1 MKGNSKKYQQ
11 PLSKH
16 WFFGPVLKNKKNYL
30 QVILASVF
38 INLFALVSAFFIMI
52 VYDRIVPNN
61 ATESLIALTVGVL
74 MVIGF
79 DFVMKIL
86 RGVFTDKAGASIDE
100 QVAHSLFD
108 RISRNERLVTRST
121 GVMAS
126 IVKEFD
132 ILKEFIGS
140 ATFIALV
147 DFPFIILFLFVLYSI
162 GGSIAAV
169 PAVIVIVVI
178 IVGLLIQPVIRKLSF
193 NAAQDGQSKQG
204 VLVEVLTGL
213 ETLKTLS
220 GIELLRERWR
230 SSVNRQ
236 GKVST
241 KSRFWSQL
249 TSNFSQMGQQ
259 LSQVGII
266 FYGVFLI
273 AEKDLSMGALIACVI
288 LSGRTLAPLG
298 QISNLI
304 GRFNQA
310 LSSYTNFGELINESV
325 KELERG
331 SQLRK
336 SSFRGAIKFVNAS
349 LTYPE
354 QSEPSLKQLNLSIN
368 AGEKVA
374 IVGRIGSGKTS
385 ILRLIAGLYDA
396 NEGSVK
402 IDSSDVKHIHPDDL
416 REHIGVVMQTPFLF
430 SGSLKENLL
439 LGNPNATDEQIHD
452 AAKIIGVDQIASELP
467 NGFETIL
474 AERGQQLSGGQ
485 RQAICIARAFIGN
498 PSIVVLDEPSSAM
511 DSASE
516 KQFLSDLIAATKDK
530 TLILITHRGAM
541 LDAVD
546 RMVILENGRV
556 VSDGP
561 KERVLEEL
569 KAGSR
574 E

>member
-1 MKGNSKKYQQ
+1 MTGSSKKYQQ

-16 WFFGPVLKNKKNYL
+16 WFFGPALKNKKNYL

-38 INLFALVSAFFIMI
+38 INLFALASAFFIMI

-61 ATESLIALTVGVL
+61 AIESLIALTVGIL
-74 MVIGF
+74 LVIGF

-86 RGVFTDKAGASIDE
+86 RGIFTDKAGASIDKD
-100 QVAHSLFD
+100 VAHSLFD
-108 RISRNERLVTRST
+108 RLSRNEKLITRPT

-132 ILKEFIGS
+132 ILKEFLGS
-140 ATFIALV
+140 ATFVALV

-162 GGSIAAV
+162 GGPIAAV
-169 PAVIVIVVI
+169 PAVIVVVVI

-204 VLVEVLTGL
+204 VLVEMLSGL

-220 GIELLRERWR
+220 GIELLRERWTD
-230 SSVNRQ
+230 SVNRQ

-249 TSNFSQMGQQ
+249 TSNFSLMGQQ
-259 LSQVGII
+259 LSQVGIV

-273 AEKDLSMGALIACVI
+273 AEGELSMGALIACVI

-310 LSSYTNFGELINESV
+310 LSSYINFGELINESV
-325 KELERG
+325 KELDR
-331 SQLRK
+331 SAQLRQ
-336 SSFRGAIKFVNAS
+336 SSFKGAVKLINVS

-354 QSEPSLKQLNLSIN
+354 KSEATLKQLNLSIN

-385 ILRLIAGLYDA
+385 LLRLISGLYDA
-396 NEGSVK
+396 TEGSVR
-402 IDSSDVKHIHPDDL
+402 IDSSDITHIHPDDL
-416 REHIGVVMQTPFLF
+416 RQHVGVVMQTPLLF
-430 SGSLKENLL
+430 SGSLRENLM
-439 LGNPNATDEQIHD
+439 LGNPNATDEQIHEV
-452 AAKIIGVDQIASELP
+452 AKIVGVDLIAAELP
-467 NGFETIL
+467 NGFETVL
-474 AERGQQLSGGQ
+474 TERGQQLSGGQ

-498 PSIVVLDEPSSAM
+498 PGILILDEPSSAM
-511 DSASE
+511 DSTSE
-516 KQFLSDLIAATKDK
+516 KQFLDDLIRATKNK
-530 TLILITHRGAM
+530 TLILITHRSIM

-546 RMVILENGRV
+546 RMVILDNGRIV
-556 VSDGP
+556 ADGP
-561 KERVLEEL
+561 KAEVLKVL
-569 KAGSR
+569 KPGAKP
-574 E
+574 